1 MGHFWMGTDK
11 ETGGTMDAEIK
22 AALVMIEKKLEA
34 IEERV
39 EAIADEVS
47 DIKEELPANLDEDVS
62 EIKSLL
68 IQMT

>member
-1 MGHFWMGTDK
+1 
-11 ETGGTMDAEIK
+11 MDTEIK

-39 EAIADEVS
+39 EAIADEVN
-47 DIKEELPANLDEDVS
+47 DIKEDLPANLDEDVS

-68 IQMT
+68 IQIA

>member
-1 MGHFWMGTDK
+1 
-11 ETGGTMDAEIK
+11 MDTEIK
-22 AALVMIEKKLEA
+22 AALVMIGKKLEA

-47 DIKEELPANLDEDVS
+47 DIKEDLPTNLDEDVS

-68 IQMT
+68 IQIA